1 MGITIDGKVYLVPRQ
16 KNGVINVLL
25 ASGSTIT
32 FRRNNCQGTSRLEN
46 DSQMQ
51 RRVQA
56 AVTKLNGEQ
65 ERAGAPP
72 PLSLRA

>member
-1 MGITIDGKVYLVPRQ
+1 MGVTIDGKVYVVPRQ
-16 KNGVINVLL
+16 KNGVMNVPL

-32 FRRNNCQGTSRLEN
+32 FRRNNCQGTSRLED

-65 ERAGAPP
+65 ERAGAPL

>member
-1 MGITIDGKVYLVPRQ
+1 MGVTIDGKVYVVPRQ
-16 KNGVINVLL
+16 KNGVMNVPL

-32 FRRNNCQGTSRLEN
+32 FRRNNSQGTSRLED

-65 ERAGAPP
+65 ERAGAPL